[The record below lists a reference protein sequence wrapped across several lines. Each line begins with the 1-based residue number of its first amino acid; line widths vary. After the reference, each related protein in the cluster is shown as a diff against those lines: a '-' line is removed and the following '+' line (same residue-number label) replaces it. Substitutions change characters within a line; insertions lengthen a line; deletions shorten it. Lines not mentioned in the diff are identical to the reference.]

1 MLKASVLLTVTILCL
16 CFFLPSCKHEP
27 AGGSGAYGNFP
38 PKVGRIF
45 LNRCAT
51 AGCHNAA
58 SSINAKSLRLDS
70 WDQLFYGSSSGA
82 AVIPY
87 DIQNSSLLMFINTF
101 PDLGPLQGPTM
112 PINQTPLSR
121 EEYITIRDWIASGAP
136 DKDGNIP
143 FGSNAATRQKI
154 YLTMQGC
161 DLLAVIDA
169 DRKVVMR
176 YIRVGKTSAIEKPH
190 CVRVSPDGNYAYV
203 SFLSGDYIQKIDTRT
218 DQIVGELNVGAII
231 ENGQWNVLTLSP
243 DGSKFV
249 VSNWTGDG
257 AVLLVNANTMELI
270 RNFYAPT
277 TFTYPH
283 ATASNAAFDTFYVT
297 SQYGNVVY
305 KFSSNGGGVKKVTID
320 GGQATSAPGTRDP
333 HEIIMTPDR
342 RKYFVTC
349 EASNE
354 VRVMDPYADTVIK
367 AIPVGIFPQEMAIS
381 AVKPYLFV
389 TCMEDN
395 NPTPVNYKGTV
406 YVINYNTLEIV
417 QRIEGRFYQPH
428 GITVDDPNGTFYIAS
443 RNANVSGPAPHH
455 PSACEGRNGWY
466 SIYDLNTLQPLNTRR
481 YEVSVDPYS
490 TDTRF
495 K

>member
-1 MLKASVLLTVTILCL
+1 MLKVSVLFTATALFFCL
-16 CFFLPSCKHEP
+16 FLPSCKHEP
-27 AGGSGAYGNFP
+27 AEGSGDYGNFP
-38 PKVGRIF
+38 VKVGRIF
-45 LNRCAT
+45 VKRCAT

-58 SSINAKSLRLDS
+58 SAINANGLRLDS
-70 WDQLFYGSSSGA
+70 WDQLFNGGNNGA
-82 AVIPY
+82 AVIPF
-87 DIQNSSLLMFINTF
+87 DIQNSSLLNFINTY

-112 PINQTPLSR
+112 PLNQTPLSR
-121 EEYITIRDWIASGAP
+121 DEYIAIRDWIANGAP

-143 FGSNAATRQKI
+143 FGANPVTRQKI

-161 DLLAVIDA
+161 DLVAVIDA

-218 DQIVGELNVGAII
+218 DQIVAEMDVSAII

-249 VSNWTGDG
+249 VSNWTGNG
-257 AVLLVNANTMELI
+257 AVLLCNANTMQLI
-270 RNFYAPT
+270 QKFEAPGA
-277 TFTYPH
+277 FTYPH

-297 SQYGNVVY
+297 AQYGNVVY
-305 KFSSNGGGVKKVTID
+305 KISPNGFYKRVRID
-320 GGQATSAPGTRDP
+320 NAPETFTAGTRDP

-342 RKYFVTC
+342 SKYFLTC

-354 VRVMDPYADTVIK
+354 IRVMDAHADTLLK
-367 AIPVGIFPQEMAIS
+367 AIPVGIFPQELAIS
-381 AVKPYLFV
+381 TVRPYVLA

-395 NPTPVNYKGTV
+395 NSTPGNYKGSV

-417 QRIEGRFYQPH
+417 QRIDGRFYQPH
-428 GITVDDPNGTFYIAS
+428 GITVDDKNGLFYVGS
-443 RNANVSGPAPHH
+443 RNASTTGPAPHH
-455 PSACEGRNGWY
+455 PSSCEGRNGWY
-466 SIYDLNTLQPLNTRR
+466 SVYDLNTLQPHNTKR

-490 TDTRF
+490 ADARF